1 MQKRLS
7 LPSLPT
13 LLLVFISLVS
23 LSAMADGYEALW
35 QKAQKASKP
44 QQQRALVDK
53 IYLRALREGN
63 GPQLTRTLYAYDALG
78 VTLPEDTIVR
88 NAKRVWTLRRAE
100 RNSVEHALLTHILG
114 RLTDNDYLLALSV
127 ADTTFLK
134 EQRVRQHLPLVKG
147 YNLFEIFTDY
157 LRQRP
162 MPDSVLVGWQRPVEE
177 DTVVRKH
184 YNFAG
189 EKSEE
194 NIGGKE
200 NLEDL
205 GNPRN
210 SRDSRDSRDSRTPR
224 DPMSDN
230 PGNPNNPSQSPAVPA
245 TPEPKIHKPLAG
257 QYSLYVFNVPGG
269 MSRTCLVETKTG
281 RPIKQWTLHRSDGR
295 GQEDNIPADGNG
307 HVWQRPRQIHNY
319 EGIYSWTLTPLTTEG
334 STANAL
340 RADDFHNGGGW
351 NAGEENKRELQL
363 EILKS
368 DASRGLTSVMIR
380 APHRNLTLMRDITS
394 GGRLIEQRQYSFSD
408 FIRLDLNWKESY
420 GDEALV
426 TFAYALGGHLYTAQM
441 KILRPKAQ

>member
-7 LPSLPT
+7 LLLIFSL
-13 LLLVFISLVS
+13 LIS
-23 LSAMADGYEALW
+23 LSAVADGYEALW
-35 QKAQKASKP
+35 QKAQKAGKP

-53 IYLRALREGN
+53 IYVRALREGN
-63 GPQLTRTLYAYDALG
+63 GAQLTRTLYAYDALG
-78 VTLPEDTIVR
+78 ITLPEDTIVR
-88 NAKRVWTLRRAE
+88 NAKRIWTLRRAE
-100 RNSVEHALLTHILG
+100 RNSVEHALLTHMLG

-157 LRQRP
+157 LRQRD

-184 YNFAG
+184 YNFAS
-189 EKSEE
+189 EKS
-194 NIGGKE
+194 KE
-200 NLEDL
+200 NLENL
-205 GNPRN
+205 GN
-210 SRDSRDSRDSRTPR
+210 SRDSRDSIDPR
-224 DPMSDN
+224 NPMSPSN
-230 PGNPNNPSQSPAVPA
+230 PGNPNNPSQTPAAPA
-245 TPEPKIHKPLAG
+245 PEPKLHKPLAG

-281 RPIKQWTLHRSDGR
+281 KPLKQWTLHRSDGR

-334 STANAL
+334 SSANAL

-351 NAGEENKRELQL
+351 NAGEENKRELHL

-368 DASRGLTSVMIR
+368 DTSRGLTSVMIR

-426 TFAYALGGHLYTAQM
+426 TFAYALNGHLYTAEM